1 MSTRPSPILVINN
14 GSSSL
19 KFSVIDPKSER
30 VLSSGL
36 GERIGTAQG
45 LLKLVDMEEV
55 KHEEYLALADHLP
68 LWTNWVASQSC
79 MQVLSPWALP

>member
-36 GERIGTAQG
+36 GERIGTEQG
-45 LLKLVDMEEV
+45 LLKLTDLEEV
-55 KHEEYLALADHLP
+55 KHEEHLALADHRSAL
-68 LWTNWVASQSC
+68 LR
-79 MQVLSPWALP
+79 MIEILSKRKRFY

>member
-30 VLSSGL
+30 VLSAGL
-36 GERIGTAQG
+36 GERIGTEQG
-45 LLKLVDMEEV
+45 LLKLTTWKKSSIRSTWRWLIIDR
-55 KHEEYLALADHLP
+55 P
-68 LWTNWVASQSC
+68 C
-79 MQVLSPWALP
+79 CG